1 MIFIDFFMYIIYQIL
16 NLYKY
21 SVIVYVIISML
32 ISFNVININN
42 QFISIIMNFLFKL
55 VEPSLRII
63 RRIIPNFGSIDVT
76 PVILIILIE
85 SILYIITKY
94 NFVGAIM
101 SENKII
107 DGKEISEK
115 LEKE

>member
-1 MIFIDFFMYIIYQIL
+1 MIFIDFFMYVIYQIL

-42 QFISIIMNFLFKL
+42 QFISMIMNFLFKL
-55 VEPSLRII
+55 IEPSLRII
-63 RRIIPNFGSIDVT
+63 RRIIPNFGSIDIT

-94 NFVGAIM
+94 SF
-101 SENKII
+101 
-107 DGKEISEK
+107 
-115 LEKE
+115 

>member
-32 ISFNVININN
+32 VSFNVINLNN
-42 QFISIIMNFLFKL
+42 QFISMVMNFLFKL

-63 RRIIPNFGSIDVT
+63 RRIIPNFGSIDIT
-76 PVILIILIE
+76 PVILVILIE

-94 NFVGAIM
+94 SF
-101 SENKII
+101 
-107 DGKEISEK
+107 
-115 LEKE
+115 

>member
-21 SVIVYVIISML
+21 SVIIYVIISML

-42 QFISIIMNFLFKL
+42 QFISMIMNFLYKL
-55 VEPSLRII
+55 IEQSLKIFRK
-63 RRIIPNFGSIDVT
+63 IIPNFGSIDIT

-94 NFVGAIM
+94 SF
-101 SENKII
+101 
-107 DGKEISEK
+107 
-115 LEKE
+115 

>member
-32 ISFNVININN
+32 VSFNVINLNN
-42 QFISIIMNFLFKL
+42 QFISMVMNFLFKL

-63 RRIIPNFGSIDVT
+63 RRIIPNFGSIDIT

-94 NFVGAIM
+94 SF
-101 SENKII
+101 
-107 DGKEISEK
+107 
-115 LEKE
+115 

>member
-1 MIFIDFFMYIIYQIL
+1 MIFVDFIMYIIYQIL

-42 QFISIIMNFLFKL
+42 QFISMIMNFLFKL

-63 RRIIPNFGSIDVT
+63 RRIIPNFGSIDIT

-94 NFVGAIM
+94 SF
-101 SENKII
+101 
-107 DGKEISEK
+107 
-115 LEKE
+115 

>member
-21 SVIVYVIISML
+21 SVIVYVIINML

-42 QFISIIMNFLFKL
+42 QFISMIMNFLFKL

-63 RRIIPNFGSIDVT
+63 RRIIPNFGSIDIT

-94 NFVGAIM
+94 SF
-101 SENKII
+101 
-107 DGKEISEK
+107 
-115 LEKE
+115 

>member
-21 SVIVYVIISML
+21 SVIVYVIINML

-42 QFISIIMNFLFKL
+42 QFITIIMNFLYKL

-63 RRIIPNFGSIDVT
+63 RKIIPNFGSIDIT

-85 SILYIITKY
+85 SILFIITKY
-94 NFVGAIM
+94 SF
-101 SENKII
+101 
-107 DGKEISEK
+107 
-115 LEKE
+115 

>member
-1 MIFIDFFMYIIYQIL
+1 MIFIDFFMYINYQIL

-21 SVIVYVIISML
+21 SVIIYVIISML

-42 QFISIIMNFLFKL
+42 QFISMIMNFLYKL
-55 VEPSLRII
+55 IEPSLKIFRK
-63 RRIIPNFGSIDVT
+63 IIPNFGSIDIT

-94 NFVGAIM
+94 SF
-101 SENKII
+101 
-107 DGKEISEK
+107 
-115 LEKE
+115 

>member
-1 MIFIDFFMYIIYQIL
+1 MIFVDFFMYIIYQIL

-21 SVIVYVIISML
+21 SVIIYVIVSML

-42 QFISIIMNFLFKL
+42 QFISLIMNFLFKL
-55 VEPSLRII
+55 IEPSLKII
-63 RRIIPNFGSIDVT
+63 RRMIPNFGSIDIT

-94 NFVGAIM
+94 SF
-101 SENKII
+101 
-107 DGKEISEK
+107 
-115 LEKE
+115 

>member
-21 SVIVYVIISML
+21 SVIIYVIISML

-42 QFISIIMNFLFKL
+42 QFISMIMNFLFKL

-63 RRIIPNFGSIDVT
+63 RRIIPNFGSIDIT

-94 NFVGAIM
+94 SF
-101 SENKII
+101 
-107 DGKEISEK
+107 
-115 LEKE
+115 

>member
-32 ISFNVININN
+32 ISFNVINIKN
-42 QFISIIMNFLFKL
+42 QFISIIMNLLFKL
-55 VEPSLRII
+55 IEPSLKII
-63 RRIIPNFGSIDVT
+63 RRVVPNFGSIDIT

-94 NFVGAIM
+94 SF
-101 SENKII
+101 
-107 DGKEISEK
+107 
-115 LEKE
+115 

>member
-42 QFISIIMNFLFKL
+42 QFISMIMNFLFKL

-63 RRIIPNFGSIDVT
+63 RRIIPNFGSIDIT

-85 SILYIITKY
+85 SILYIIKKY
-94 NFVGAIM
+94 SF
-101 SENKII
+101 
-107 DGKEISEK
+107 
-115 LEKE
+115 

>member
-42 QFISIIMNFLFKL
+42 QFISMIMNFLFKL
-55 VEPSLRII
+55 VEPSLKII
-63 RRIIPNFGSIDVT
+63 RRIIPHFGSIDLT

-94 NFVGAIM
+94 SF
-101 SENKII
+101 
-107 DGKEISEK
+107 
-115 LEKE
+115 

>member
-21 SVIVYVIISML
+21 SVIIYVIISML

-42 QFISIIMNFLFKL
+42 QFISMIMNFLFKL
-55 VEPSLRII
+55 IEPSLRII
-63 RRIIPNFGSIDVT
+63 RRIIPNFGSIDIT

-94 NFVGAIM
+94 
-101 SENKII
+101 S
-107 DGKEISEK
+107 
-115 LEKE
+115 L

>member
-94 NFVGAIM
+94 SF
-101 SENKII
+101 
-107 DGKEISEK
+107 
-115 LEKE
+115 

>member
-42 QFISIIMNFLFKL
+42 QFISIIVNFLYKL

-63 RRIIPNFGSIDVT
+63 RKIIPNFGSIDVT

-85 SILYIITKY
+85 SILYIMAKY
-94 NFVGAIM
+94 SF
-101 SENKII
+101 
-107 DGKEISEK
+107 
-115 LEKE
+115 

>member
-1 MIFIDFFMYIIYQIL
+1 MIFIDFFMYVIYQIL

-21 SVIVYVIISML
+21 SVIIYVIISML

-42 QFISIIMNFLFKL
+42 QFISMIMNFLFKL
-55 VEPSLRII
+55 IEPSLRII
-63 RRIIPNFGSIDVT
+63 RRIIPNFGSIDIT

-94 NFVGAIM
+94 SF
-101 SENKII
+101 
-107 DGKEISEK
+107 
-115 LEKE
+115 

>member
-42 QFISIIMNFLFKL
+42 QFISIIMNFLYKL

-63 RRIIPNFGSIDVT
+63 RKIIPNFGSIDIT

-94 NFVGAIM
+94 SF
-101 SENKII
+101 
-107 DGKEISEK
+107 
-115 LEKE
+115 

>member
-42 QFISIIMNFLFKL
+42 QFISMIMNFLFKL
-55 VEPSLRII
+55 VEPSLKII
-63 RRIIPNFGSIDVT
+63 RRIIPNFGSIDIT

-94 NFVGAIM
+94 SF
-101 SENKII
+101 
-107 DGKEISEK
+107 
-115 LEKE
+115 

>member
-42 QFISIIMNFLFKL
+42 QFISMIMNFLFKL

-63 RRIIPNFGSIDVT
+63 RKIIPNFGSIDIT

-94 NFVGAIM
+94 SF
-101 SENKII
+101 
-107 DGKEISEK
+107 
-115 LEKE
+115 

>member
-21 SVIVYVIISML
+21 SIIVYVIISML

-42 QFISIIMNFLFKL
+42 QFISMIMNFLFKL
-55 VEPSLRII
+55 VEPSLKII
-63 RRIIPNFGSIDVT
+63 RRIIPNFGSIDIT

-94 NFVGAIM
+94 TF
-101 SENKII
+101 
-107 DGKEISEK
+107 
-115 LEKE
+115 

>member
-1 MIFIDFFMYIIYQIL
+1 MIFIDFFMYIIYQVI

-42 QFISIIMNFLFKL
+42 QFISMIMNFLFKL

-63 RRIIPNFGSIDVT
+63 RRIIPNFGSIDIT

-94 NFVGAIM
+94 SF
-101 SENKII
+101 
-107 DGKEISEK
+107 
-115 LEKE
+115 

>member
-1 MIFIDFFMYIIYQIL
+1 MIFVDFIMYIIYQIL

-42 QFISIIMNFLFKL
+42 QFISMIMNFLFKL

-63 RRIIPNFGSIDVT
+63 RRIIPNFGSIDIT

-85 SILYIITKY
+85 SILYIMTKY
-94 NFVGAIM
+94 SF
-101 SENKII
+101 
-107 DGKEISEK
+107 
-115 LEKE
+115 

>member
-1 MIFIDFFMYIIYQIL
+1 MIFIDFFMYIIYQVL

-42 QFISIIMNFLFKL
+42 QFISMIMNFLFKL
-55 VEPSLRII
+55 IEPSLRII
-63 RRIIPNFGSIDVT
+63 RRIIPNFGSIDIT

-94 NFVGAIM
+94 SF
-101 SENKII
+101 
-107 DGKEISEK
+107 
-115 LEKE
+115 

>member
-32 ISFNVININN
+32 VSFNVININN
-42 QFISIIMNFLFKL
+42 QFISMIMNFLFKL

-63 RRIIPNFGSIDVT
+63 RRIIPNFGSIDIT

-94 NFVGAIM
+94 SF
-101 SENKII
+101 
-107 DGKEISEK
+107 
-115 LEKE
+115 

>member
-21 SVIVYVIISML
+21 SVIVYVIINML

-42 QFISIIMNFLFKL
+42 QFISIIVNFLYKL

-63 RRIIPNFGSIDVT
+63 RKIIPNFGSVDVT

-85 SILYIITKY
+85 SILYIMAQY
-94 NFVGAIM
+94 SF
-101 SENKII
+101 
-107 DGKEISEK
+107 
-115 LEKE
+115 

>member
-21 SVIVYVIISML
+21 SVIIYVIISML

-55 VEPSLRII
+55 VEPSLKII
-63 RRIIPNFGSIDVT
+63 RRIIPNFGSIDIT

-94 NFVGAIM
+94 SF
-101 SENKII
+101 
-107 DGKEISEK
+107 
-115 LEKE
+115 

>member
-21 SVIVYVIISML
+21 SVIVYVIINML
-32 ISFNVININN
+32 ISFKVININN
-42 QFISIIMNFLFKL
+42 QFITIIMNFLYKL

-63 RRIIPNFGSIDVT
+63 RKIIPNFGSIDIT

-85 SILYIITKY
+85 SILFIITKY
-94 NFVGAIM
+94 SF
-101 SENKII
+101 
-107 DGKEISEK
+107 
-115 LEKE
+115 

>member
-21 SVIVYVIISML
+21 SVIVYVIINML

-42 QFISIIMNFLFKL
+42 QFITIIMNFLYKL

-63 RRIIPNFGSIDVT
+63 RKIIPNFGSIDIT

-94 NFVGAIM
+94 SF
-101 SENKII
+101 
-107 DGKEISEK
+107 
-115 LEKE
+115 

>member
-42 QFISIIMNFLFKL
+42 QFISMIMNFLFKL
-55 VEPSLRII
+55 VEPSLKII
-63 RRIIPNFGSIDVT
+63 RRIIPNFGSIDIT

-94 NFVGAIM
+94 TF
-101 SENKII
+101 
-107 DGKEISEK
+107 
-115 LEKE
+115 